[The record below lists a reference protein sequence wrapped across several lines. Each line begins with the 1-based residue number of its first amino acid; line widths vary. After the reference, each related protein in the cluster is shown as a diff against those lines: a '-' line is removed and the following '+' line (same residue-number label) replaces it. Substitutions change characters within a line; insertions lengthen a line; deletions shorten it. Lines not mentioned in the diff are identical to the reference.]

1 VLELSGPAELID
13 SIERSLFSVGVVS
26 NRIHAGD
33 EVFLLHPSLL
43 QIVIGLQVQSG
54 LLALVVNANQEGAL
68 LVRVE
73 DRQLVLDASDP
84 LQAVSAV
91 HRLLHDAGI
100 FIPSEKAGL

>member
-1 VLELSGPAELID
+1 
-13 SIERSLFSVGVVS
+13 
-26 NRIHAGD
+26 
-33 EVFLLHPSLL
+33 
-43 QIVIGLQVQSG
+43 